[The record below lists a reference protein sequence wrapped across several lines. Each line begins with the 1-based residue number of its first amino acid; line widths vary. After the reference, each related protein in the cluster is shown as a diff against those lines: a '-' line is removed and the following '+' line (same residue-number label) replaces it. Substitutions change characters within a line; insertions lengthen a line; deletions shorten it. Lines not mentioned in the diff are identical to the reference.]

1 MSVASRTAGAARPQE
16 HDHHD
21 EEFRRSLMLDPIPQ
35 EEMNDKVVESLHRVD
50 PVYLVVMGLLGLI
63 ALVGLAAWG
72 YQIIWGMGAA
82 GLRRPVFWGTY
93 IATFVFWVGISHSGT
108 FVSAILRVF
117 KVEHRRPFTR
127 MAEMM
132 TSASLIL
139 AILFI
144 AVHAGRTWRGYF
156 VLPYPNQRSLWSN
169 FHSALLWDTF
179 ALMAYLIGSTLYLY
193 LPLIPD
199 LAMVRDR
206 TEGWRRELYRILS
219 LGWRGTQFQWQTLH
233 RIITIFS
240 FVIIPVMFSVHT
252 IVSWDFAMSRV
263 IGWRSSIFGPYFVAG
278 AIFSGVSAVVNILF
292 LVRYNMKL
300 HYFIREEHFDA
311 LAKLILIFSFVW
323 TYFFFSDFLVEWY
336 GGDSI
341 GHTILAIQTDGAMRP
356 FWLIM
361 IACNIVLPWLTLWS
375 RKIRRSP
382 IPLFVIA
389 LAVNIGMY
397 LERYI
402 IVTGFQRRNRLPF
415 NWGEYAPSLTEFAIV
430 AGSVAAFL
438 FIYGLLTRILP
449 IIPVW
454 EVKEGQVAHQL
465 RRIGRT
471 KVKSVSELE

>member
-1 MSVASRTAGAARPQE
+1 MSVASRAARAAQPHETEQ
-16 HDHHD
+16 D
-21 EEFRRSLMLDPIPQ
+21 EEFGRSLMLDPIPQ
-35 EEMNDKVVESLHRVD
+35 EEMNEMVVGSLHQIDRT
-50 PVYLVVMGLLGLI
+50 YIALMGLLALI
-63 ALVGLAAWG
+63 ALGGLAAWA
-72 YQIIWGMGAA
+72 YQIRWGMGAA

-117 KVEHRRPFTR
+117 KAEFRRPFTR

-144 AVHAGRTWRGYF
+144 GVHAGRTWRGYF

-169 FHSALLWDTF
+169 FHSPLLWDTF
-179 ALMAYLIGSTLYLY
+179 ALLAYVVGSTLYLY

-206 TEGWRRELYRILS
+206 TDGWRRHLYRALS
-219 LGWRGTQFQWQTLH
+219 LGWRGSQYQWQTLN
-233 RIITIFS
+233 RIIAVFS
-240 FVIIPVMFSVHT
+240 FVVIPVMFSVHT
-252 IVSWDFAMSRV
+252 IVSWDFAMSTV
-263 IGWRSSIFGPYFVAG
+263 TGWRSSIFGPYFVAG

-336 GGDSI
+336 GGDSV
-341 GHTILAIQTDGAMRP
+341 GHTILEIQTDGAMRP
-356 FWLIM
+356 FWAIM
-361 IACNIVLPWLTLWS
+361 IFFNIAVPWLTLWS
-375 RKIRRSP
+375 KRIRRAP
-382 IPLFVIA
+382 VPLFIIA
-389 LAVNIGMY
+389 LGVNIGMY

-402 IVTGFQRRNRLPF
+402 IVTGFQRRSRLPF
-415 NWGEYAPSLTEFAIV
+415 NWGDYRPSITELLIV
-430 AGSVAAFL
+430 AGSIAAFL
-438 FIYGLLTRILP
+438 FLYGLLTRILP

-454 EVKEGQVAHQL
+454 EVKAGQAAHKLHRVGRARVTSVA
-465 RRIGRT
+465 
-471 KVKSVSELE
+471 ELE

>member
-1 MSVASRTAGAARPQE
+1 MSVASRAAGAARPHE
-16 HDHHD
+16 GDHD
-21 EEFRRSLMLDPIPQ
+21 EEFHQSLMLDPIPQ
-35 EEMNDKVVESLHRVD
+35 EEMNEKVVESLHRID
-50 PVYLVVMGLLGLI
+50 FVYIVVMCLLGLI
-63 ALVGLAAWG
+63 ALGGLVAWG
-72 YQIIWGMGAA
+72 YQLRWGMGVA

-117 KVEHRRPFTR
+117 KAEFRRPFTR
-127 MAEMM
+127 MAELM
-132 TSASLIL
+132 TSSSLIL

-156 VLPYPNQRSLWSN
+156 VLPYPNQRTLWSN
-169 FHSALLWDTF
+169 LHSPLLWDTF
-179 ALMAYLIGSTLYLY
+179 ALLAYLVGSTLYLY

-206 TEGWRRELYRILS
+206 TVGWRHELYRVLS
-219 LGWRGTQFQWQTLH
+219 LGWRGSQLQWQTLN
-233 RIITIFS
+233 RMITIFS

-263 IGWRSSIFGPYFVAG
+263 IGWRSSIFGAYFVAG
-278 AIFSGVSAVVNILF
+278 AIFSGISAVVNILF

-311 LAKLILIFSFVW
+311 LGKLILVFSFVW

-341 GHTILAIQTDGAMRP
+341 GHTVLRMQTDGVMTP
-356 FWLIM
+356 FWAIM
-361 IACNIVLPWLTLWS
+361 VFFNIAVPWLTLWS

-382 IPLFVIA
+382 LLLFLVA
-389 LAVNIGMY
+389 LGVNIGMY
-397 LERYI
+397 MERYI

-415 NWGEYAPSLTEFAIV
+415 NWGDYQPSLIELAIV
-430 AGSVAAFL
+430 AGSIAAFL
-438 FIYGLLTRILP
+438 FIYGLLTRVLP
-449 IIPVW
+449 VIPVW
-454 EVKEGQVAHQL
+454 EVKEGQAAHQL
-465 RRIGRT
+465 RRVGRAQVT
-471 KVKSVSELE
+471 SVSELE

>member
-1 MSVASRTAGAARPQE
+1 MSVASKAAGAAAPHE
-16 HDHHD
+16 VGHED
-21 EEFRRSLMLDPIPQ
+21 EFHRSLMLDPIPQ
-35 EEMNDKVVESLHRVD
+35 EEMNEQVVGSLHRID
-50 PVYLVVMGLLGLI
+50 IPYLIVMGLLGLI
-63 ALVGLAAWG
+63 ALGGLAAWG
-72 YQIIWGMGAA
+72 YQIRWGMGVA

-117 KVEHRRPFTR
+117 KAEFRRPFTR

-132 TSASLIL
+132 TSSSLIL

-156 VLPYPNQRSLWSN
+156 VMPYPNQRTLWSN
-169 FHSALLWDTF
+169 FHTPLLWDTF
-179 ALMAYLIGSTLYLY
+179 ALIAYLTGSTLYLY

-206 TEGWRRELYRILS
+206 TTGWRHSLYRILS
-219 LGWRGTQFQWQTLH
+219 LGWRGSQQQWQTLH
-233 RIITIFS
+233 RIITVFS

-263 IGWRSSIFGPYFVAG
+263 IGWRSSIFGAYFVAG
-278 AIFSGVSAVVNILF
+278 AIFSGISAVINILF

-311 LAKLILIFSFVW
+311 LAKLVLIFSFVW

-341 GHTILAIQTDGAMRP
+341 GHTILQIQTDGVMRP
-356 FWLIM
+356 FWLAM
-361 IACNIVLPWLTLWS
+361 IFFNIAVPWLTLWS
-375 RKIRRSP
+375 RKIRTSP
-382 IPLFVIA
+382 VPLFIIA
-389 LAVNIGMY
+389 LGVNIGMY

-415 NWGEYAPSLTEFAIV
+415 NWGDYQPSLIEIAIV
-430 AGSVAAFL
+430 VGSIAAFL

-454 EVKEGQVAHQL
+454 EVKEGQVAHQI
-465 RRIGRT
+465 RRLGRAKLT
-471 KVKSVSELE
+471 SVSELE